1 MSTASPGPA
10 PGAQPQPGS
19 GEKEERRSSE
29 PDLLWLIN
37 LTGADIGLPPIPQD
51 PDDRCTIWEN
61 LVSLVDFQCPGF
73 PLTSEE
79 LSHYIDIPRAPASSS
94 SSAPSAVTAPP
105 APAVPWTPPPPQ
117 DIDYST
123 NPHVRPPYSYAT
135 LICMALEASHKPK
148 LTLAEICKWIR
159 DNFSYFRRAHP
170 SWQSSIRHNLCINK
184 RFVKVPRD
192 KGEPGRGAY
201 WKLHPQ
207 YAEWL
212 KTSSSDGRG
221 APAEQI
227 PPVSGRRAPERAR
240 RVPSPARSGLQVGAE
255 LQRLLQEFEEFESG
269 HNSDPA
275 GNEEGQECPQPSPRA
290 EGQECPQPS
299 PRAEGQEY
307 PQPCPTA
314 EEQNY
319 HPQPCPTAQ
328 GQEHPQPCPGAPGEA
343 PAQPSSAPDSPEE
356 AGDLTELKTSA
367 DWEALFSRY
376 LEPEDF
382 STLELPAEP
391 FPPGQP
397 QTLPEPGLARPG
409 LDETLSA
416 TAFLEAAWSEGIPE
430 SLPSCFSS
438 EQGDGNSQAALA
450 GTDGMGW
457 DSLDPLKSLL
467 GLGDDVN
474 FDWM

>member
-1 MSTASPGPA
+1 
-10 PGAQPQPGS
+10 
-19 GEKEERRSSE
+19 
-29 PDLLWLIN
+29 
-37 LTGADIGLPPIPQD
+37 
-51 PDDRCTIWEN
+51 
-61 LVSLVDFQCPGF
+61 
-73 PLTSEE
+73 
-79 LSHYIDIPRAPASSS
+79 
-94 SSAPSAVTAPP
+94 
-105 APAVPWTPPPPQ
+105 

-212 KTSSSDGRG
+212 KTSSSEGRG
-221 APAEQI
+221 APPEQI
-227 PPVSGRRAPERAR
+227 PPVSGRRAQERAR

-269 HNSDPA
+269 HSSDPA
-275 GNEEGQECPQPSPRA
+275 GNEEGQES
-290 EGQECPQPS
+290 QE
-299 PRAEGQEY
+299 QEY
-307 PQPCPTA
+307 
-314 EEQNY
+314 
-319 HPQPCPTAQ
+319 
-328 GQEHPQPCPGAPGEA
+328 PQPCPGAPGEA
-343 PAQPSSAPDSPEE
+343 PAQPSSAPGSPEE

-382 STLELPAEP
+382 STLELPAET

-409 LDETLSA
+409 SDETLSA

-430 SLPSCFSS
+430 SLPSCFST

-457 DSLDPLKSLL
+457 DSLDPLK
-467 GLGDDVN
+467 
-474 FDWM
+474 